1 MFWKNKTKSFYI
13 RKTVTLQ
20 PAEGDNICFLITII
34 TILLPYLLHKLF
46 LSFLSSSRILFYQQL
61 KL

>member
-20 PAEGDNICFLITII
+20 PAGSDNICFLITII

-46 LSFLSSSRILFYQQL
+46 LIFFSSRILFYQQL